1 MPLQVLLRLTSPP
14 HVYWE
19 GGRGDPSADAG
30 VGREE
35 GDNMGCLVM
44 LVVLVLCAGM
54 IAWELRHRGHV
65 YTTPVLPAAPRETL
79 ALQAFTHGNSCLAAG
94 QFADAIAAFH
104 RAREIDPK
112 HPHVA
117 GRLAEVQRRQH
128 TASVTPL
135 GNATV

>member
-1 MPLQVLLRLTSPP
+1 MVS
-14 HVYWE
+14 
-19 GGRGDPSADAG
+19 
-30 VGREE
+30 
-35 GDNMGCLVM
+35 LVM
-44 LVVLVLCAGM
+44 LVVLVLFAGR
-54 IAWELRHRGHV
+54 IAWELRRGGHV
-65 YTTPVLPAAPRETL
+65 YTTPVSPAAAGETL

-117 GRLAEVQRRQH
+117 GRLAEVERRQH
-128 TASVTPL
+128 AASVTPL